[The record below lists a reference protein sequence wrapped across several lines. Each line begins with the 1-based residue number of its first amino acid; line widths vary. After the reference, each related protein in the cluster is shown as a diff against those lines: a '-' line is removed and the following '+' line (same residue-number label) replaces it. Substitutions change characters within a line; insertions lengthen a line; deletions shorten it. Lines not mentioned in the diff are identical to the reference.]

1 MWLRLSTTLCLH
13 TLLRSELRV
22 RAAAICSSLG
32 NEVPGISCCPDQLD
46 EPRVPRA
53 DGRAELLE
61 LEWLLNKEMF
71 PGLSPCTGGA
81 PQCWLAAWCTPCCW
95 ASWPWGKRL
104 WNHSI
109 TDVPSSC
116 LQMTPLGQAA
126 YQGGCRRQ
134 WPLSVLPAPR
144 STRVRWEKDG
154 EGYWSSTEIPHCLS
168 SPGTAPDLA

>member
-61 LEWLLNKEMF
+61 LEWLLNRDVSRTEPLHWWCPAVPTGCLVHTM
-71 PGLSPCTGGA
+71 LSGIMALGKKVVK
-81 PQCWLAAWCTPCCW
+81 PQ
-95 ASWPWGKRL
+95 
-104 WNHSI
+104 H
-109 TDVPSSC
+109 
-116 LQMTPLGQAA
+116 
-126 YQGGCRRQ
+126 
-134 WPLSVLPAPR
+134 
-144 STRVRWEKDG
+144 
-154 EGYWSSTEIPHCLS
+154 H
-168 SPGTAPDLA
+168 